1 MRTGP
6 KQNESQKQ
14 SDSAGPAPESPHR
27 FKFGPRHRILRRA
40 DFQLTYGEGRRAHGR
55 FVAVFCRR
63 RARDEPGGEFWR
75 LGITA
80 TRKSGNAVRRNRQRR
95 LVREY
100 FRLNQHW
107 LPGGCDF
114 VVNTRS
120 GLSTASLAELAKDLD
135 RVMQR
140 FGFRPP
146 AGPNAESKTPAEIE
160 APSEGP
166 DKGQKA
172 RKAQ

>member
-1 MRTGP
+1 MRTRP
-6 KQNESQKQ
+6 NQIESLKQTPRA
-14 SDSAGPAPESPHR
+14 DPASEGRHR

-40 DFQLTYGEGRRAHGR
+40 DFGRTYGEGRRAHGR

-63 RARDEPGGEFWR
+63 RLEDEPGGEFWR

-107 LPGGCDF
+107 LPGGYDF

-120 GLSTASLAELAKDLD
+120 GLSGVSLAELGEDLD
-135 RVMQR
+135 RVMWK
-140 FGFRPP
+140 FGFRSP
-146 AGPNAESKTPAEIE
+146 AGSNAESKTPAEIGE
-160 APSEGP
+160 TNEGH
-166 DKGQKA
+166 KA

>member
-1 MRTGP
+1 MRTRP
-6 KQNESQKQ
+6 KQNESLKQ
-14 SDSAGPAPESPHR
+14 TTTAGPAPESRHR

-40 DFQLTYGEGRRAHGR
+40 DFQRTYGEGRRAHGR

-63 RARDEPGGEFWR
+63 RAEGEPGGEFWR

-107 LPGGCDF
+107 LPGDCDF

-120 GLSTASLAELAKDLD
+120 GLSGASLAELGKDLD

-140 FGFRPP
+140 FGFRPQ
-146 AGPNAESKTPAEIE
+146 AEPNVRSKTQAEVAE
-160 APSEGP
+160 PKEGQGAN
-166 DKGQKA
+166 KGQ
-172 RKAQ
+172 